1 MCEKFFMMFEPQLK
15 GEDEK
20 KKKTNNFFHSLR
32 FYQDHTQS
40 RMKLIKNLRKVS

>member
-20 KKKTNNFFHSLR
+20 KKKTNNFVS
-32 FYQDHTQS
+32 
-40 RMKLIKNLRKVS
+40 LIKILSRPYTVENETD